1 MLHLACLES
10 KEEREQRSRTDAET
24 VNRTMSEAS
33 SSNEMI
39 KMKIKMQQE

>member
-33 SSNEMI
+33 SRNETI
-39 KMKIKMQQE
+39 KIKMQQE

>member
-33 SSNEMI
+33 SGNEMI
-39 KMKIKMQQE
+39 KIKMQQE